1 MNPHAPREHDPGEE
15 QYDVNNDARSTV
27 SLLDLARSLPAMALQ
42 APGMLRNA
50 AHMLVKSGDRASI
63 GLFFQ
68 RGAAKH
74 PDRPFLK
81 FEGRVYSWGEA
92 NAQVNRYASVLAAR
106 GVERGDVVGIL
117 MTNRPEALFTVLA
130 TVKLGATAGLL
141 NNNQRDTV
149 LQHSF
154 GLLNSR
160 VDVIGEECEEALDTL
175 AQPRPN
181 LLWGNE
187 LEKLSATADSANPA
201 VCEQITAKER
211 AYLIFTSGT
220 TGLPK
225 ASVMTHLRWTKSMA
239 GIGGLGVRLDGNDTL
254 YCCLPLY
261 HNNALTVALSSVI
274 AGGAT
279 FALGRKFSASRFWDE
294 AISTQATAFVYIG
307 ELCRYL
313 LNQPA
318 RRGDRTH
325 SVRLAVGNGMRPE
338 IWDEFQQR
346 FGIKRIVEF
355 YGASEGNVAFI
366 NAFSLDRTA
375 GFTPLPFAI
384 VEYDDATGKAKR
396 GADGKVRRVRP
407 GGVGLLLAKVT
418 DRSPF
423 DGYTDKE
430 ATESK
435 LVRDGFKSGDCW
447 FDTGDLVR
455 DQRWGHI
462 AFVDRLGDTFRWK
475 GENVATTEVEGG
487 FDGLDEVT
495 QAVVFGVDI
504 PGTDGKAGMAAV
516 TLAEGAEFDGKLAA
530 KALYERLPGYAVPL
544 FIRIVAELEQTSTFK
559 SRKVELRKQGF
570 DADAEGTLYVLA
582 GRTDGYVPAYP
593 DYASDVAAAKAPR
606 N

>member
-1 MNPHAPREHDPGEE
+1 MNT
-15 QYDVNNDARSTV
+15 DARSTV
-27 SLLDLARSLPAMALQ
+27 SLFDLARSLPGMAVS
-42 APGMLRNA
+42 APGMIRNVV
-50 AHMLVKSGDRASI
+50 HLLVKSGDQASI

-81 FEGRVYSWGEA
+81 FEGRQYTWGEA
-92 NAQVNRYASVLAAR
+92 NAEVNRYANVLAAH
-106 GVERGDVVGIL
+106 GVKRGDVVGIL
-117 MTNRPEALFTVLA
+117 MANRPEALLTVLA

-141 NNNQRDTV
+141 NHNQRDVV

-154 GLLNSR
+154 GLLNS
-160 VDVIGEECEEALDTL
+160 VIDVIGEESADALGTL
-175 AQPRPN
+175 SEPRPN
-181 LLWGNE
+181 LIWSEQLATE
-187 LEKLSATADSANPA
+187 ARTADASNPA
-201 VCEQITAKER
+201 VTEQITAKER

-225 ASVMTHLRWTKSMA
+225 ASVMTHQRWTKSMA
-239 GIGGLGVRLDGNDTL
+239 GIGGLGVRLTGKDTL

-294 AISTQATAFVYIG
+294 AIANEATAFVYIG

-318 RRGDRTH
+318 RRNDRMH
-325 SVRLAVGNGMRPE
+325 QVRLCVGNGLRPE
-338 IWDEFQQR
+338 LWDEFQQR

-366 NAFSLDRTA
+366 NAFSIDKTA

-384 VEYDDATGKAKR
+384 VEYDDATGKALR
-396 GADGKVRRVRP
+396 HADGRLRRVRP

-418 DRSPF
+418 NSSPF
-423 DGYTDKE
+423 DGYTDAS

-435 LVRDGFKSGDCW
+435 LVRDGFANGDCW

-455 DQRWGHI
+455 DQRFGHI

-475 GENVATTEVEGG
+475 GENVATTEVEGA
-487 FDGLDEVT
+487 FDGIDSVT

-516 TLAEGAEFDGKLAA
+516 TLHDGAVLDGKVAA
-530 KALYERLPGYAVPL
+530 KALYDHLPTYAVPL
-544 FIRIVAELEQTSTFK
+544 FIRVVPELEQTSTFK
-559 SRKVELRKQGF
+559 SRKVELRK
-570 DADAEGTLYVLA
+570 EGYALDDQTSLYVLA
-582 GRTDGYVPAYP
+582 NRTDGYIPAYP
-593 DYASDVAAAKAPR
+593 EYAADVAAGRAPG

>member
-1 MNPHAPREHDPGEE
+1 M
-15 QYDVNNDARSTV
+15 DARSTV
-27 SLLDLARSLPAMALQ
+27 GLLDLARSLPGMAVD
-42 APGMLRNA
+42 APSMLRNA
-50 AHMLVKSGDRASI
+50 VRMLVKSGDKASI

-68 RGAAKH
+68 RGAAIH

-81 FEGRVYSWGEA
+81 YEGRVYSWGEA
-92 NAQVNRYASVLAAR
+92 NELVNRYAHVLAGR

-117 MTNRPEALFTVLA
+117 LTNRPEALFTVLA

-141 NNNQRDTV
+141 NHHQRDVV
-149 LQHSF
+149 LRHSF
-154 GLLNSR
+154 GLLNSK
-160 VDVIGEECEEALDTL
+160 VDVIGEECAEALETL
-175 AQPRPN
+175 GETRPN
-181 LLWGNE
+181 LLWTRE
-187 LEKLSATADSANPA
+187 LEAAAATADSGNPA
-201 VCEQITAKER
+201 VCEEITAREQ

-239 GIGGLGVRLDGNDTL
+239 GIGGLGVRLRPNDTL

-274 AGGAT
+274 AGGAS
-279 FALGRKFSASRFWDE
+279 FALGQKFSASRFWDE
-294 AISTQATAFVYIG
+294 AIAHDATAFVYIG

-318 RRGDRTH
+318 RRADRAH
-325 SVRLAVGNGMRPE
+325 RVRLAVGNGLRPE
-338 IWDEFQQR
+338 LWDEFRQR

-366 NAFSLDRTA
+366 NAFSVDKTA

-384 VEYDDATGKAKR
+384 VEYDEATGKARR
-396 GADGKVRRVRP
+396 GPDGKLRRVP
-407 GGVGLLLAKVT
+407 AGGVGLLLAKVT
-418 DRSPF
+418 NSSPF
-423 DGYTDKE
+423 DGYTDE
-430 ATESK
+430 SATEAK
-435 LVRDGFKSGDCW
+435 LVRDGFKAGDCW

-475 GENVATTEVEGG
+475 GENVATTEVEGAFG
-487 FDGLDEVT
+487 GIDAVT
-495 QAVVFGVDI
+495 QAVVYGVDV
-504 PGTDGKAGMAAV
+504 PGADGKAGMAAV
-516 TLAEGAEFDGKLAA
+516 TLHEGAAFDGKVAA
-530 KALYERLPGYAVPL
+530 KALYEQLPNYAVPL
-544 FIRIVAELEQTSTFK
+544 FIRVVPELEQTSTFK

-570 DADAEGTLYVLA
+570 APDSDSDLYVLA
-582 GRTDGYVPAYP
+582 GRTDGYVPAYDEYP
-593 DYASDVAAAKAPR
+593 AEVAAGRLPG

>member
-1 MNPHAPREHDPGEE
+1 MNT
-15 QYDVNNDARSTV
+15 DARSTV
-27 SLLDLARSLPAMALQ
+27 SLLDLARSLPGMAWQ

-50 AHMLVKSGDRASI
+50 VHMLVKPGNRASI

-68 RGAAKH
+68 RTADRH

-92 NAQVNRYASVLAAR
+92 NAEVNRYASVLTDR
-106 GVERGDVVGIL
+106 GVKRGDVVGIL
-117 MTNRPEALFTVLA
+117 MTNRPEALLAVLA
-130 TVKLGATAGLL
+130 VVKLGATAGLL
-141 NNNQRDTV
+141 NHNQRDTV

-154 GLLNSR
+154 GLLNS
-160 VDVIGEECEEALDTL
+160 VVNVIGEECADALDTL
-175 AQPRPN
+175 SES
-181 LLWGNE
+181 LTGVLWGQE
-187 LEKLSATADSANPA
+187 LETAARTADSSNPA

-239 GIGGLGVRLDGNDTL
+239 GIGGLGVRLDNRDTL

-279 FALGRKFSASRFWDE
+279 LALGRKFSASRFWEE
-294 AISTQATAFVYIG
+294 AIANQATAFVYIG

-318 RRGDRTH
+318 KRTDQLH
-325 SVRLAVGNGMRPE
+325 KVRLAVGNGMRPE
-338 IWDEFQQR
+338 VWDNFQQR

-366 NAFSLDRTA
+366 NAFTVDKTA

-384 VEYDDATGKAKR
+384 VEYDEATGKAR
-396 GADGKVRRVRP
+396 RAPDGKLRRVRS

-418 DRSPF
+418 TSSPF
-423 DGYTDKE
+423 DGYTDKS

-435 LVRDGFKSGDCW
+435 LVRDGFKPGDCW

-475 GENVATTEVEGG
+475 GENVATTQVEGA
-487 FDGLDEVT
+487 FDGIDSVT
-495 QAVVFGVDI
+495 QAVVYGVDI

-516 TLAEGAEFDGKLAA
+516 TLAENAVFDGKIAA
-530 KALYERLPGYAVPL
+530 KTLYDRLPTYAVPL
-544 FIRIVAELEQTSTFK
+544 FIRVVPELEQTSTFK
-559 SRKVELRKQGF
+559 SRKVELRNQGF
-570 DADAEGTLYVLA
+570 TEDSDSTLYVLA
-582 GRTDGYVPAYP
+582 GKSDGYIPAYP
-593 DYASDVAAAKAPR
+593 DYADDVAAAKAPR

>member
-1 MNPHAPREHDPGEE
+1 MNT
-15 QYDVNNDARSTV
+15 DARSTV
-27 SLLDLARSLPAMALQ
+27 SLMDLARSLPGMATQ

-50 AHMLVKSGDRASI
+50 VHMLVKSGDKASI

-74 PDRPFLK
+74 PDRPFLR
-81 FEGRVYSWGEA
+81 FEGREYTWGEA
-92 NAQVNRYASVLAAR
+92 NAEVNRYANVLAAH
-106 GVERGDVVGIL
+106 GVRRGDVVGIL
-117 MTNRPEALFTVLA
+117 MANRPEALFTVLA

-141 NNNQRDTV
+141 NHNQRDVV

-154 GLLNSR
+154 GLLNS
-160 VDVIGEECEEALDTL
+160 VLDVIGEESADALETL
-175 AQPRPN
+175 ADPRPN
-181 LLWGNE
+181 LLWSE
-187 LEKLSATADSANPA
+187 QLATRAKIMDAANPA
-201 VCEQITAKER
+201 VTEQITAKER

-239 GIGGLGVRLDGNDTL
+239 GIGGLGVRLTGKDTL

-279 FALGRKFSASRFWDE
+279 FALGRKFSATRFWDE
-294 AISTQATAFVYIG
+294 AIENRATAFIYIG

-313 LNQPA
+313 LNQPP
-318 RRGDRTH
+318 RRTDRAHT
-325 SVRLAVGNGMRPE
+325 VRLCVGNGLRPE
-338 IWDEFQQR
+338 LWDEFQQR
-346 FGIKRIVEF
+346 FGIERIVEF

-366 NAFSLDRTA
+366 NAFSVDKTA

-384 VEYDDATGKAKR
+384 VEYDDATGKALR
-396 GADGKVRRVRP
+396 HPDGRLRRVGK

-418 DRSPF
+418 KSSPF
-423 DGYTDKE
+423 DGYTDAD

-435 LVRDGFKSGDCW
+435 LVRDGFKDGDCW

-455 DQRWGHI
+455 DQGFGHI

-475 GENVATTEVEGG
+475 GENVATTEVEGA
-487 FDGLDEVT
+487 FDGIDFLT

-504 PGTDGKAGMAAV
+504 PGADGKAGMAAV
-516 TLAEGAEFDGKLAA
+516 TLHEGAAFDGKVAA
-530 KALYERLPGYAVPL
+530 KALYDRLPSYAVPL
-544 FIRIVAELEQTSTFK
+544 FIRVVPELEQTSTFK
-559 SRKVELRKQGF
+559 SRKVELRKEGF
-570 DADAEGTLYVLA
+570 DAEDKSGLYVLA
-582 GRTDGYVPAYP
+582 GRTDGYVPFYADYP
-593 DYASDVAAAKAPR
+593 AEVAAGRAPV